1 MNYMVSISFVQ
12 GKQDAIAAGMAA
24 EQARVRELTEQGAIQ
39 SLSIA
44 ADRSHIWLVMQGE
57 SQDHIQQAL
66 VSLPLY
72 PYMHLELMPL
82 LDLAP
87 FR

>member
-1 MNYMVSISFVQ
+1 MTFMVSIRFVP

-24 EQARVRELTEQGAIQ
+24 EQARVRELTEQGVIQ
-39 SLSIA
+39 SISIA

-57 SQDHIQQAL
+57 SRDHIQQAL

-72 PYMHLELMPL
+72 PYMELELSPL
-82 LDLAP
+82 MDLAP
-87 FR
+87 LR